1 MTAARATLGD
11 VARTVGLSI
20 NTVSRA
26 LAGKDQ
32 VSESTRARIVSA
44 ARDLGYVP
52 NRHARSLV
60 SGTTMVIGLVITNP
74 SNPYIADLISAIERR
89 CRLAGYTVLLLV
101 TEESQDSE
109 TSAVEHLLSYG
120 VDGVIGVPVQGDPHP
135 WERLVSGGVPT
146 VLVSRDLP
154 DLDLDFVGTDVER
167 GVADAVAVV
176 AGRNTRTA
184 WLFEEDLNIT
194 TTTDRIAGFRRGLA
208 VARVSDDDVK
218 VVTVPTERDGPAA
231 RSWRPDDAYRLA
243 VELLRHAQPPDLVVA
258 GNDMFALGV
267 QRAVKERGFRV
278 PEQTSILG
286 YGDHPFAAYV
296 EPALSTIQIPV
307 AQIGQ
312 LAVERV
318 VARIADPAGKKQST
332 LLRPTLLQRDSTSP
346 AIAVAPT
353 RTSSR
358 RRR

>member
-1 MTAARATLGD
+1 MTASRATLGD
-11 VARTVGLSI
+11 VAQSVGLSI

-32 VSESTRARIVSA
+32 VSESTRTRIVAA

-74 SNPYIADLISAIERR
+74 SNPYFADLISAVERG
-89 CRLAGYTVLLLV
+89 CRVAGYTVLLLV
-101 TEESQDSE
+101 TEESQKSE

-120 VDGVIGVPVQGDPHP
+120 VDGVIGVPVQGDPRP
-135 WERLVSGGVPT
+135 WERLVSAGVPT

-154 DLDLDFVGTDVER
+154 DLGLDFVGTDVER
-167 GVADAVAVV
+167 GMAEAVAVV
-176 AGRNTRTA
+176 AGSGTRSA
-184 WLFEEDLNIT
+184 WLFEEDLSIT
-194 TTTDRIAGFRRGLA
+194 TTADRVAGFRRGLA
-208 VARVSDDDVK
+208 VAGVGDVE
-218 VVTVPTERDGPAA
+218 VMTVPTDRDGLAA
-231 RSWRPDDAYRLA
+231 RPWRPDDAYRLA
-243 VELLRHAQPPDLVVA
+243 DELMRGAQPPDLVVA